1 MPRSSTPALTVDCV
15 VFDRKDRV
23 LLIRRRFAP
32 FKGLLALPGGFV
44 ERGETVEDA
53 CRRELFE
60 ETGLKVGRLCLIGVY
75 SDPRRDPRGPTV
87 SIAFLARSTSTQ
99 LSAGDDAQSAEWFAP
114 AKSRPLAFDHADI
127 LADARRLA
135 RKQRRTSKNTAS

>member
-1 MPRSSTPALTVDCV
+1 M
-15 VFDRKDRV
+15 
-23 LLIRRRFAP
+23 
-32 FKGLLALPGGFV
+32 
-44 ERGETVEDA
+44 EDA